1 MLKKN
6 KIICFRLHTSNILG
20 IFLPYTLESQ
30 ENKRKNLSAVE
41 QSKTIE
47 KNLLCSFLQRMCTNI
62 SSTGSMTKIPYLH
75 QEDSGVDLFINNK
88 GLSEDIPGTLKSF
101 RVNLLETP

>member
-6 KIICFRLHTSNILG
+6 KIIYFRLHTSNMLG
-20 IFLPYTLESQ
+20 IFLLYTLESQ
-30 ENKRKNLSAVE
+30 ENKRKNLNAVE

-47 KNLLCSFLQRMCTNI
+47 NNLLCSFLQRICTNL

-75 QEDSGVDLFINNK
+75 QEDRGIDLFISNK
-88 GLSEDIPGTLKSF
+88 GLSEDIPEILKTF
-101 RVNLLETP
+101 RVKLF